1 MKRLIYQV
9 NLGRQ
14 RKSKLYKAC
23 IESVAKY
30 CKEHGIDHVVQTEP
44 ILMIKPDPF
53 GGNRSAESYEK
64 HGGFLPIFEKENA
77 FTYFKDYDQVAVI
90 DADIW
95 IRPGSPNVFDE
106 INPESDFAG
115 VLERDQPSLP
125 WHRQKL
131 PGYSRMQ
138 YGSIRNVDWNY
149 TKDGVAEFF
158 NMGMMVMNKSITR
171 YLNGETPQQFLR
183 RPRFKPFVDGQ
194 GPWKWSTDQTLLNT
208 WVQEENMNLTYL
220 DWKWNALYTA
230 IPQDKIREAYFVHF
244 FLKDKLPGGGENVE
258 QLMKDVVR

>member
-14 RKSKLYKAC
+14 KKSKLYKTC
-23 IESVAKY
+23 IESVKDY
-30 CKEHGIDHVVQTEP
+30 CKEHDVDHVVQTEP
-44 ILMIKPDPF
+44 ILMIRPDPF
-53 GGNRSAESYEK
+53 GGDRSQDSYMK

-77 FTYFKDYDQVAVI
+77 FTYFHEYDQIAIV

-95 IRPGSPNVFDE
+95 IRPGSPNIFDE
-106 INPESDFAG
+106 LDDDVDFAG
-115 VLERDQPSLP
+115 VLERDNPSLP
-125 WHRQKL
+125 WHRRKL

-149 TKDGVAEFF
+149 DPDGTAEFF
-158 NMGMMVMNKSITR
+158 NMGMMLMNKSIMK
-171 YLNGETPQQFLR
+171 YMNGETPRQFLN

-208 WVQEENMNLTYL
+208 WLKEEKMKVKHL
-220 DWKWNALYTA
+220 DWRWNALYSA
-230 IPQDKIREAYFVHF
+230 IPDEKMKQARFVHF
-244 FLKDKLPGGGENVE
+244 FLKDKLPAGGENVDE
-258 QLMKDVVR
+258 LMRKVG